1 MLEDKLQDMA
11 WRLSRVEVTSSKSE
25 CAHKSAQN
33 DIAYRNLELKLEK
46 ARILQRVRMRR
57 RRKKRKTEKRT
68 RSWRTLMLCRRLSVE
83 EVLIV
88 KGGQGEH
95 LDVVHGCFNKLFV
108 YGSFF
113 HLFYVNQDDLVQ
125 NSPIEGEEEIEA
137 DSGLPANV
145 VVISRGLGRDSAV
158 VF

>member
-1 MLEDKLQDMA
+1 MIEIFVYNFCKFMPLCNRWEARTKAEAKLTRVSSLLKESKSEVLMLEDKLQDMA

-108 YGSFF
+108 SER
-113 HLFYVNQDDLVQ
+113 DLRV
-125 NSPIEGEEEIEA
+125 
-137 DSGLPANV
+137 
-145 VVISRGLGRDSAV
+145 
-158 VF
+158 